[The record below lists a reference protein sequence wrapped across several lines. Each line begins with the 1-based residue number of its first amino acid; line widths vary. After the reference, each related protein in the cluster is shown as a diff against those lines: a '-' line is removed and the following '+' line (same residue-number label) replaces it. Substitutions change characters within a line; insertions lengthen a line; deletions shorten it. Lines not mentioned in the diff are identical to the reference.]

1 MCLGDK
7 VMMMTMMIVT
17 GVCSRLYWTG
27 KIAKSTCLCAAII
40 NINY

>member
-7 VMMMTMMIVT
+7 VMTMMMMT
-17 GVCSRLYWTG
+17 GACCRLYWTG

-40 NINY
+40 NIKY